1 MNVLNYFFNP
11 KSVAVIGASSDSFKA
26 GGQCLMSLLQCG
38 YKGTIYPINPHHEEI
53 FGVKTYPSVTELPE
67 AFDIGLIVVPSQ
79 AVKEAVLDCARAGAK
94 GVIIISSGFKE
105 AETGQELEK
114 EILQSAIE
122 TGVKIIGP
130 NTLGLINT
138 ACSLNLSF
146 VPLLKEVPRGPIG
159 LISQSG
165 GVCMLVLYA
174 LLNEN
179 IGTSKAVALGNRC
192 NVEFS
197 DILAYFGSDP
207 EIKVVLI
214 YLEGIENPRL
224 LLEEAK
230 KITMF
235 KPVVA
240 YKVRGSEAVNRAAF
254 SHTGTMTGSFNLY
267 QAAFRDAG
275 IVSVTSID
283 ELIDTAKILSLSSIP
298 RGNRVGIATV
308 QAGLGIIFASVAEQE
323 GLKLAELAHSTIE
336 ALDNCLSSM
345 ARYTLHSN
353 PIDITFGVSDKQ
365 IIIQTLRLIMQD
377 NNVDMVALL
386 NSHHSEYTTN
396 VLESVE
402 QLAAAGEITK
412 PFVLMQDSPAEA
424 LDSKL
429 KDIESKNIPVYRLP
443 DRMARALANLYRYAD
458 IRQKKGTVI
467 SEQSSQA
474 ALDEAKS
481 ILAGVEQEGLNVLT
495 EPEAKEFLSAAGIPV
510 TPVKIIE
517 RSDEACRAAASLGT
531 PVVLKLVSPL
541 IVHKSDIGGVKLNLA
556 GEKEIR
562 EAYEE
567 IILKGRYF
575 DPRVRVSV
583 QPMAPPGIEVI
594 VGAITDSQFGPVIM
608 FGLGGTTV
616 EVYHDVSF
624 RLLPL
629 NTLAA
634 REMIQEI
641 KGFSLLQGYRGR
653 VAVSLEP
660 IVDILMKISTLVTTF
675 TQIKEI
681 DMNPVI
687 VYPNKAL
694 VVDSRILLTGH
705 SKLKYVTRL
714 SRPPCC

>member
-1 MNVLNYFFNP
+1 MDLLNYFFNP
-11 KSVAVIGASSDSFKA
+11 KSVAVIGASSDSYKA
-26 GGQCLMSLLQCG
+26 GGLCLMSLLQCG

-53 FGVKTYPSVTELPE
+53 FGVITYPSVTELPE
-67 AFDIGLIVVPSQ
+67 TFDIGLIVVPSQ

-146 VPLLKEVPRGPIG
+146 VPFLKEVPRGPIG

-197 DILAYFGSDP
+197 DILAHFGSDP
-207 EIKVVLI
+207 EIKVVLM

-254 SHTGTMTGSFNLY
+254 SHTGTLTGSFYLY
-267 QAAFRDAG
+267 QTAFRDAG
-275 IVSVTSID
+275 IIGVTSID
-283 ELIDTAKILSLSSIP
+283 ELIDTAKILSLSPIP

-308 QAGLGIIFASVAEQE
+308 QAGLGIIFTSVAEQE
-323 GLKLAELAHSTIE
+323 GLKLAELEHSTIE

-386 NSHHSEYTTN
+386 NTHHPEYTPN
-396 VLESVE
+396 ILEAVE

-424 LDSKL
+424 NDSKL
-429 KDIESKNIPVYRLP
+429 KDIERKNIPVYRLP

-458 IRQKKGTVI
+458 IRQKKETII

-474 ALDEAKS
+474 ALDEAKAKF
-481 ILAGVEQEGLNVLT
+481 ILAGVEQEGRNVLT
-495 EPEAKEFLSAAGIPV
+495 EPEAKEFLSTAGISV
-510 TPVKIIE
+510 TPVKTIE
-517 RSDEACRAAASLGT
+517 SSEEACRAAASLGT

-541 IVHKSDIGGVKLNLA
+541 IVHKSDIGGVMLNLA
-556 GEKEIR
+556 GEKEIK

-567 IILKGRYF
+567 IILKGRCF
-575 DPRVRVSV
+575 DPLVRVSI

-594 VGAITDSQFGPVIM
+594 IGAITDNQFGPVIM

-653 VAVSLEP
+653 VVVNLEP

-694 VVDSRILLTGH
+694 VVDSRILLTG
-705 SKLKYVTRL
+705 
-714 SRPPCC
+714 

>member
-1 MNVLNYFFNP
+1 
-11 KSVAVIGASSDSFKA
+11 
-26 GGQCLMSLLQCG
+26 
-38 YKGTIYPINPHHEEI
+38 
-53 FGVKTYPSVTELPE
+53 
-67 AFDIGLIVVPSQ
+67 
-79 AVKEAVLDCARAGAK
+79 
-94 GVIIISSGFKE
+94 
-105 AETGQELEK
+105 
-114 EILQSAIE
+114 
-122 TGVKIIGP
+122 
-130 NTLGLINT
+130 
-138 ACSLNLSF
+138 
-146 VPLLKEVPRGPIG
+146 
-159 LISQSG
+159 
-165 GVCMLVLYA
+165 MLVLYA

-197 DILAYFGSDP
+197 DILAHFGSDP
-207 EIKVVLI
+207 EIKVVLM

-254 SHTGTMTGSFNLY
+254 SHTGTLTGSFYLY
-267 QAAFRDAG
+267 QTAFRDAG
-275 IVSVTSID
+275 IISVTSID
-283 ELIDTAKILSLSSIP
+283 ELIDTAKILSLSPIP

-308 QAGLGIIFASVAEQE
+308 QAGLGIIFTSVAEQE
-323 GLKLAELAHSTIE
+323 GLKLAELEHSTIE
-336 ALDNCLSSM
+336 SLDNCLSSM

-365 IIIQTLRLIMQD
+365 IIIQTIRLIMQD

-386 NSHHSEYTTN
+386 NTHHPEYTPN
-396 VLESVE
+396 VLEAVE
-402 QLAAAGEITK
+402 QLAEAGEITK

-424 LDSKL
+424 HGSKL
-429 KDIESKNIPVYRLP
+429 KDIERKNIPVYRLP

-458 IRQKKGTVI
+458 IRQKKETVI

-474 ALDEAKS
+474 ALDEAKAKS
-481 ILAGVEQEGLNVLT
+481 ILAGVEQEGRNVLT
-495 EPEAKEFLSAAGIPV
+495 EPEAKEFLSTAGISV
-510 TPVKIIE
+510 TPVKTIE
-517 RSDEACRAAASLGT
+517 SSEEACRAAASLGT

-556 GEKEIR
+556 GEKEIK

-567 IILKGRYF
+567 IILKGRCF
-575 DPRVRVSV
+575 DPLVRVSI

-594 VGAITDSQFGPVIM
+594 IGAITDNQFGPVIM

-653 VAVSLEP
+653 VVVNLEP
-660 IVDILMKISTLVTTF
+660 IVDILMKTSTLVTTF

-694 VVDSRILLTGH
+694 VVDSRILLTGR
-705 SKLKYVTRL
+705 SK
-714 SRPPCC
+714 